1 MAEVRITEEDAK
13 VVEELIRLARQLK
26 VGGYLS
32 VFTEMTANGDV
43 LLEHIA
49 AEKALIRG
57 AALAEAAMDP
67 IKNMDPN
74 QIPKIRHNLVYLIG
88 PLLEALAKTDPKNA
102 PKVSMFGALKYLGD
116 PGVQKGLG
124 FLLTLAKNLG
134 QAMDEYEAK

>member
-1 MAEVRITEEDAK
+1 MAEITITEEDAK
-13 VVEELIRLARQLK
+13 TVQELIELARHLK
-26 VGGYLS
+26 VGGYLGI
-32 VFTEMTANGDV
+32 FTGMTANGDT
-43 LLEHIA
+43 LLEHVA
-49 AEKALIRG
+49 AEKATIRG

-74 QIPKIRHNLVYLIG
+74 NIPKIRHNLVHLMG
-88 PLLEALAKTDPKNA
+88 PLLEALAKTNPKDA

>member
-1 MAEVRITEEDAK
+1 MAEITITEEDAK
-13 VVEELIRLARQLK
+13 TVEELIRLARQLK
-26 VGGYLS
+26 VGGYLGI
-32 VFTEMTANGDV
+32 FTEMTTNGDL

-49 AEKALIRG
+49 GEREVIRG

-74 QIPKIRHNLVYLIG
+74 QIPKIRHNLVYLMG
-88 PLLEALAKTDPKNA
+88 PLLEALAKTDPKAA

-134 QAMDEYEAK
+134 QAMEEYEAK